1 MLIKVADA
9 DTLDAIEDD
18 QRKLRSSLRNLRG
31 LADGAYVKVQI
42 GLANKKGHLDK
53 GAVGNLASWLLEQRA
68 KKNGKVGLIQ
78 ITGKDFADD
87 EVDLDFLKVQLG
99 DSKRLSLK
107 VAGQDENF
115 GARRAFLMETL
126 DKNYAALQRL
136 QKKASK

>member
-107 VAGQDENF
+107 EAI
-115 GARRAFLMETL
+115 AF
-126 DKNYAALQRL
+126 A
-136 QKKASK
+136 